1 MKVLHIITSLHT
13 GGAEK
18 LVVEFAARFREL
30 GHEVGVVVFNGADT
44 PFMKRLEG
52 NVDVKIYKLGTSV
65 YNPLYI
71 FRLLK
76 IIRQYDIIHTHNTS
90 PQIYAAIANLICR
103 KTLITTE
110 HNTTNRRRN
119 WWWYKWIDRWV
130 YKQYDKIICI
140 SDKAEENLRNYL
152 GVHSSNVD
160 DNSKLN
166 KKVLTIYNG
175 VNIEAFHSASV
186 NEELRKG
193 ISRFVVVMVAA
204 FRPQKDQDTLVK
216 AIAKLPKEKFALWLV
231 GDGERIDSIKQL
243 VADLK
248 VSDSVTFFGNRT
260 DVPQILHTADII
272 VMSTHYEGLSLS
284 NIEGM
289 AAGKPFVASDV
300 DGIHE
305 VTKDY
310 GVLVPHGDPEK
321 LAEVIKDLSEDK
333 AYYENVATRCY
344 ERAKQF
350 DISETVKRYN
360 KLYEQCSH

>member
-166 KKVLTIYNG
+166 KKILTIYNG

-231 GDGERIDSIKQL
+231 GDGERIDLVKQL
-243 VADLK
+243 VTDLK
-248 VSDSVTFFGNRT
+248 VSDSVTFLGNRA

-360 KLYEQCSH
+360 KLYELCSH